1 MSKASPTPKI
11 GSASW
16 AEVTSSEVK
25 TIAQEYDCLLIDLD
39 GTVFRGRRPTDGA
52 VQSLDQVQSRK
63 LFVTNNASR
72 SADEVAAHLR
82 ELGFTATAADVV
94 TSAQS
99 AAHLL
104 AGQLPP
110 DSPVLIVGTDALAN
124 EIAAVGLRPVR
135 RYDDDPVA
143 VVQGLSTTTGWP
155 ELAEAALAIR
165 AGALWVAANVD
176 PTLPTERGL
185 LPGNGSLVAALR
197 TATGAEPQVA
207 GKPAPTLLTDA
218 VGRGDFRAPLVI
230 GDRLDT
236 DIEGANGAGL
246 PSLMVLTGVNTA
258 RDAVYA
264 QPARRPTYIGHDL
277 RSLHQD
283 GKRLEVGPQPGW
295 HVDVGDAAITISA
308 DGHDQG
314 GDGLSIVRAVAGA
327 VWDAD
332 VKGPPARIEA
342 GDDRARDALQRW
354 SLMHLD

>member
-1 MSKASPTPKI
+1 MKNL
-11 GSASW
+11 
-16 AEVTSSEVK
+16 
-25 TIAQEYDCLLIDLD
+25 AQEYDCLLIDLD
-39 GTVFRGRRPTDGA
+39 GTVFRGRQPTEGA
-52 VQSLDQVQSRK
+52 VQALDEAASRK

-82 ELGFTATAADVV
+82 ELGFTATDADVV

-104 AGQLPP
+104 AGHLSP
-110 DSPVLIVGTDALAN
+110 DSRVLIVGTEALAN

-135 RYDDDPVA
+135 RYEDNPVA
-143 VVQGLSTTTGWP
+143 VVQGLSTTIGWP
-155 ELAEAALAIR
+155 DLAEAALAIR

-207 GKPAPTLLTDA
+207 GKPGPQLMTDA
-218 VGRGDFRAPLVI
+218 VARGDFHAPLVI

-236 DIEGANGAGL
+236 DIEGANAAGL

-264 QPARRPTYIGHDL
+264 EPTQRPTYIGHDL

-283 GKRLEVGPQPGW
+283 GKLLEVGPQSGW
-295 HVDVGDAAITISA
+295 RVDLSDGAATN
-308 DGHDQG
+308 D
-314 GDGLSIVRAVAGA
+314 
-327 VWDAD
+327 
-332 VKGPPARIEA
+332 P
-342 GDDRARDALQRW
+342 
-354 SLMHLD
+354 